1 MPFNSYEF
9 LFIFLPL
16 AVAGFWF
23 IARVAGRDSAVF
35 WIVLA
40 SVAFYAYASWIGLAV
55 LTPSILLDYL
65 IASVLLRTRESSAR
79 LRSLLFV
86 LGIACNVAFLAYFKY
101 KNFFLSTANDLFDT
115 HFHLVKLILPLGI
128 SFLTFQKIAFLSD
141 VWSGSIEK
149 VRFLDYLF
157 FTTFFPRSI
166 AGPIVR
172 YGEVVPQLESIRV
185 RELATHLSV
194 GLVLFSIGFFK
205 KAFIADQLA
214 PYVGTVFDLG
224 PVIVWDPGT
233 PTLLTSWTAV
243 LAYTFQLYF
252 DFSGYSDMALG
263 VARML
268 GVRLPMNFNS
278 PFKASSIVEFWG
290 RWHISLTRFLT
301 AYIYTPLVLTIT
313 RSRLAKGKPILAGA
327 RSGAPAILMTV
338 AVPTLTTM
346 GISGI
351 WHGAG
356 WQFVVWGM
364 LHGIYLTINQA
375 WRLVRPRIWP
385 DSTSYARVMRP
396 IGVLIT
402 FTAVVLALVFFR
414 ARSVSDALSIL
425 YAMVGGNGLVP
436 DDVRVL
442 HELGVRVPSALVH
455 QLLPITPWVW
465 FAILLGSVMLLPNSL
480 ELLRAYRPAVD
491 FPDDDAS
498 GLRDVSASRSTSKGL
513 WAKLRSA
520 LQGGPAGIPLNALSA
535 AVTALLCMM
544 GVLMLGTGETFI
556 YWNF

>member
-16 AVAGFWF
+16 VVAGFWLL
-23 IARVAGRDSAVF
+23 ARVAGRDSAVL

-40 SVAFYAYASWIGLAV
+40 SLAFYLYAGWKGLAV
-55 LTPSILLDYL
+55 LAPSILLDYL
-65 IASVLLRTRESSAR
+65 IASALLRTPETRAR
-79 LRSLLFV
+79 VRSIVFV
-86 LGIACNVAFLAYFKY
+86 LGIACNVSFLAYFKY
-101 KNFFLSTANDLFDT
+101 KNFFLDTANSLFDT
-115 HFHLVKLILPLGI
+115 HFHLVKLMLPLGI

-141 VWSGSIEK
+141 VWAGSIER

-172 YGEVVPQLESIRV
+172 YNEIVPQLESIPL

-224 PVIVWDPGT
+224 PVTVWDPGT
-233 PTLLTSWTAV
+233 PTLLTSWGSV
-243 LAYTFQLYF
+243 LAYGFELYF

-278 PFKASSIVEFWG
+278 PFKASSIVEFWA
-290 RWHISLTRFLT
+290 RWHITLTRFLT
-301 AYIYTPLVLTIT
+301 AYIYTPLVLAIT
-313 RSRLAKGKPILAGA
+313 RARLANDKPILAGS
-327 RSGAPAILMTV
+327 RSGTPAILMMV
-338 AVPTLTTM
+338 AVPMLATM
-346 GISGI
+346 TISGI

-356 WQFVVWGM
+356 WQFVLWGV
-364 LHGIYLTINQA
+364 LHGIYLTINQV
-375 WRLVRPRIWP
+375 WRLVRPRLWR
-385 DSTSYARVMRP
+385 DTTSYTRVMRP
-396 IGVLIT
+396 VGVMIT
-402 FTAVVLALVFFR
+402 FAAVILALVFFR
-414 ARSVSDALSIL
+414 AKSVSDALSIV

-442 HELGVRVPSALVH
+442 RQLGVRAPSALVASVF
-455 QLLPITPWVW
+455 PAMPWVW
-465 FAILLGSVMLLPNSL
+465 FAVLFCWVTLLPNSL
-480 ELLRAYRPAVD
+480 QLLRAYQPAVD
-491 FPDDDAS
+491 YPNEPSKFRELPAPPPS
-498 GLRDVSASRSTSKGL
+498 SRSVWSM
-513 WAKLRSA
+513 LRVA
-520 LQGGPAGIPLNALSA
+520 LQGGADGISLNALTA
-535 AVTALLCMM
+535 AVAAVLCLM
-544 GVLMLGTGETFI
+544 GVLMISSGATFI